1 MAQQAGIE
9 GDVTL
14 RVVVAPDGTVN
25 DVRLVAGDP
34 VLARAAA
41 DAVEQ
46 WHYTP
51 ALLDGRPVSVVT
63 TVTLAFRL
71 R

>member
-1 MAQQAGIE
+1 
-9 GDVTL
+9 
-14 RVVVAPDGTVN
+14 
-25 DVRLVAGDP
+25 VRPVAGDP
-34 VLARAAA
+34 VLARAAV

-46 WHYTP
+46 WRYAP
-51 ALLDGRPVSVVT
+51 VVLDGRPVSVAT